1 LKNNFNEYAQFY
13 DHFNLDKNYQAESFY
28 IDYLIKKFSHNALN
42 ILDVGC
48 GTGKHA
54 TELAKLKYD
63 VVGIDISKEMI
74 EIANK
79 REKESKL
86 KLKFIYDLEQNYT
99 ASKEFDV
106 IVSLFHVMSYQIHEY
121 SLSKFFNLVSRN
133 LKMGGIFIFDY
144 WYTPAVRH
152 LKIEERTKSFILN
165 DKLIQ
170 KRSRPTAISS
180 NLYNID
186 ITISSENY
194 LINEAHLMRSFV
206 PKDFQKQNN
215 FKLRDSFAW
224 LTNEDPK
231 LTNWAA
237 VTVLQKI

>member
-28 IDYLIKKFSHNALN
+28 IDSLIKKFSHNALN

-79 REKESKL
+79 RERESKL

-121 SLSKFFNLVSRN
+121 SLSKFR
-133 LKMGGIFIFDY
+133 LKVNIINTVFPEQVI
-144 WYTPAVRH
+144 H
-152 LKIEERTKSFILN
+152 L
-165 DKLIQ
+165 
-170 KRSRPTAISS
+170 
-180 NLYNID
+180 
-186 ITISSENY
+186 
-194 LINEAHLMRSFV
+194 
-206 PKDFQKQNN
+206 
-215 FKLRDSFAW
+215 
-224 LTNEDPK
+224 
-231 LTNWAA
+231 
-237 VTVLQKI
+237 